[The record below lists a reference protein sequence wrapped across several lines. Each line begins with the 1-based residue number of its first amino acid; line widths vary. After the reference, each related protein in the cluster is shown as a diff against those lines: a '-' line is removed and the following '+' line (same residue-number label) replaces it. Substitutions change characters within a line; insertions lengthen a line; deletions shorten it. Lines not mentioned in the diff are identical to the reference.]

1 LQKGKLSCAG
11 PARTVWHGLAFIVPV
26 CYNEAY
32 SLNERVNEPMK
43 IYEKAP
49 AKINLLLD
57 VLRKRGDGYHEV
69 EMIMT
74 MVDLADRLEMEELPR
89 DAIIISSQVGYI
101 PLDEKNLAF
110 QAARLIKERYDVRKG
125 VYIHLDKKI
134 PVAAGLAGGSS
145 DAAAAL
151 RGLNRLWGLGISE
164 DELCDL
170 GAELGSD
177 VPFCVTGGTAI
188 ARGRGEKLEHISP
201 PPQCWVVLAKPPINV
216 STADVYGRLRANELK
231 DHPSIEFMRG
241 ALARGSFH
249 DMCEGLGNVLENV
262 TLELYPEVRQLKES
276 MLRLGAD
283 GVLMSGS
290 GPTVFGL
297 VSKQAKLPRIYNG
310 LRGYCKEVYV
320 VRMLT

>member
-1 LQKGKLSCAG
+1 
-11 PARTVWHGLAFIVPV
+11 
-26 CYNEAY
+26 
-32 SLNERVNEPMK
+32 MK

-57 VLRKRGDGYHEV
+57 VLRKREDGYHEV

-74 MVDLADRLEMEELPR
+74 MVDLADRLEMSELPR
-89 DAIIISSQVGYI
+89 DTIIISSQVGYI

-110 QAARLIKERYDVRKG
+110 QAARLIKERYEVQQG

-145 DAAAAL
+145 DAAATL
-151 RGLNRLWGLGISE
+151 RGLNRLWRLNIPE
-164 DELCDL
+164 EELCAL

-177 VPFCVTGGTAI
+177 VPFCVTGGTAL
-188 ARGRGEKLEHISP
+188 ASGRGEKLEPINC

-231 DHPSIEFMRG
+231 THPSIAGMRK

-249 DMCEGLGNVLENV
+249 EMCGNLGNVLETV

-276 MLRLGAD
+276 MIRLGAD

-297 VSKQAKLPRIYNG
+297 VSKEAKLARIYNG
-310 LRGYCKEVYV
+310 LRGFCKEVYV

>member
-1 LQKGKLSCAG
+1 M
-11 PARTVWHGLAFIVPV
+11 R
-26 CYNEAY
+26 
-32 SLNERVNEPMK
+32 

-57 VLRKRGDGYHEV
+57 VIRKRDDGYHEV

-89 DAIIISSQVGYI
+89 DQIVLSSQAGFI

-110 QAARLIKERYDVRKG
+110 QAARLIKERYNVSRG
-125 VYIHLDKKI
+125 VYLHLDKRI

-151 RGLNRLWGLGISE
+151 RGLNRLWQLGLSMQ
-164 DELCDL
+164 ELEAL

-177 VPFCVTGGTAI
+177 VPFCIRGGTAI
-188 ARGRGEKLEHISP
+188 ARGRGEVLESISP

-216 STADVYGRLRANELK
+216 STADVYGKFKAHELQS
-231 DHPSIEFMRG
+231 HPSIPGMLDAIR
-241 ALARGSFH
+241 RQSFQG
-249 DMCEGLGNVLENV
+249 MCEELGNVLETV
-262 TLELYPEVRQLKES
+262 TLGRYPEVRQIKEC
-276 MLRLGAD
+276 MVKLGAD

-297 VSKQAKLPRIYNG
+297 VAKETKLARIYNG
-310 LRGYCKEVYV
+310 LRGFCKEVYV

>member
-1 LQKGKLSCAG
+1 
-11 PARTVWHGLAFIVPV
+11 
-26 CYNEAY
+26 
-32 SLNERVNEPMK
+32 M
-43 IYEKAP
+43 
-49 AKINLLLD
+49 LD
-57 VLRKRGDGYHEV
+57 VLRKREDGYHEV

-74 MVDLADRLEMEELPR
+74 MVDLADRLEMEELSR
-89 DAIIISSQVGYI
+89 NTIIISSQAGYI

-110 QAARLIKERYDVRKG
+110 QAAKLIKERYKVDKG

-151 RGLNRLWGLGISE
+151 RGLNRLWGLGIPL
-164 DELCDL
+164 DELSRL

-188 ARGRGEKLEHISP
+188 ARGRGEALEHISP
-201 PPQCWVVLAKPPINV
+201 PPQCWVILAKPPINV
-216 STADVYGRLRANELK
+216 STADVYGRFRLSQVDK
-231 DHPSIEFMRG
+231 HPSTEAM
-241 ALARGSFH
+241 AAELAAGSFTG
-249 DMCEGLGNVLENV
+249 MCQQLGNVLESV
-262 TLELYPEVRQLKES
+262 TLKLYPEVEQLKES
-276 MLRLGAD
+276 MRKLGAD

-297 VSKQAKLPRIYNG
+297 VSRESKVARIYNG
-310 LRGYCKEVYV
+310 LRGFCKEVYV

>member
-1 LQKGKLSCAG
+1 
-11 PARTVWHGLAFIVPV
+11 
-26 CYNEAY
+26 
-32 SLNERVNEPMK
+32 MK

-57 VLRKRGDGYHEV
+57 VLRKREDGFHEV

-74 MVDLADRLEMEELPR
+74 MVDLADRLELEELPR
-89 DAIIISSQVGYI
+89 DTIIISSQAGYI

-151 RGLNRLWGLGISE
+151 RGLNRLWQLNISE
-164 DELCDL
+164 DELCRL

-188 ARGRGEKLEHISP
+188 ATGRGEKLERIGN

-216 STADVYGRLRANELK
+216 STADVYGKLRANELK
-231 DHPSIEFMRG
+231 NHPSTRDMVSAIE
-241 ALARGSFH
+241 RGSFS
-249 DMCEGLGNVLENV
+249 DICAGLGNVLENV
-262 TLELYPEVRQLKES
+262 TLDLYPEVLQLKES
-276 MLRLGAD
+276 MQKLGAD

-297 VSKQAKLPRIYNG
+297 VSKEAKLPRIYNG
-310 LRGYCKEVYV
+310 LRGFCKEVYV